1 MKSKFGTAK
10 PMRGKNMHTDKHRIH
25 VAEIIDLVVKN
36 ADIILE
42 VLDSRFIEKT
52 RNQKI
57 EEKVKNLRKPLI
69 YIFNKADLINPRDME
84 KNVELQKMRPM
95 VFFSATQRHG
105 QKILMDLIKR
115 EAKRIDADP
124 VSIGVI
130 GYPNTGKSSLI
141 NLLVGR
147 NVSGTSS
154 EAGYTRGIQKLK
166 ISSGIYLIDTPGI
179 IPLDEKPYSNRELM
193 AKHAQIGAITWD
205 KARDPQLAVH
215 RIMQQYPGILEK
227 NYNINAAGDSEI
239 LLTELGKK
247 LHFLKKHGEIDDMRT
262 AKQVLKDWQQGKI
275 RQN

>member
-1 MKSKFGTAK
+1 MKSSFGKAK
-10 PMRGKNMHTDKHRIH
+10 PMRGKSMHTSQHRIH
-25 VAEIIDLVVKN
+25 VAEIIDLVIKN

-42 VLDSRFIEKT
+42 ILDSRFVEKT

-57 EEKVKNLRKPLI
+57 EEKVKKLGKPLV
-69 YIFNKADLINPRDME
+69 YVFNKADLVNPREIE
-84 KNVELQKMRPM
+84 KNVELSGMRPM

-105 QKILMDLIKR
+105 QRVLMDLIKK
-115 EAKRIDADP
+115 EAKKIDSEKVD
-124 VSIGVI
+124 VGII

-147 NVSGTSS
+147 NVSRTSS
-154 EAGYTRGIQKLK
+154 EAGFTRGIQKLK

-205 KARDPQLAVH
+205 RARDPQLAVH
-215 RIMQQYPGILEK
+215 RIMAEYPGILEK
-227 NYNINAAGDSEI
+227 HYGIEASGDSEI
-239 LLTELGKK
+239 LLEELGKK
-247 LHFLKKHGEIDDMRT
+247 LRFLKKHGEIDDMRT

-275 RQN
+275 RQ